1 MLQHFYKLYQN
12 RNHSH
17 VIDTRGRKKK
27 PTIYYLATL
36 DQQVDVKNLPTGYHT
51 GHPPK
56 SDVCDACDIIL
67 DDNSKVLICGH
78 GYHQTCYN
86 NLRNRCNHCEQ
97 YYKRGVFDNVKS
109 FLDRLQNGSSKLT
122 GEEQEIDDNVE
133 EEQEEGIEEED
144 NSDFTTIS
152 SKLTNALLNVEQW

>member
-1 MLQHFYKLYQN
+1 M
-12 RNHSH
+12 
-17 VIDTRGRKKK
+17 
-27 PTIYYLATL
+27 PTE
-36 DQQVDVKNLPTGYHT
+36 YHT

-56 SDVCDACDIIL
+56 SDVCDACDIRL

-109 FLDRLQNGSSKLT
+109 FLDRLQNGSS
-122 GEEQEIDDNVE
+122 EQEQEVDDNVE